1 MAEIANSSVFTNGV
15 NCNTTDLLQRAFQEV
30 INDDDHEFV
39 TFLTDGDVSHTIH
52 LTQAQAAELNLNFE
66 VDSCADDQSDD
77 LSYHQPAQ
85 HQFQN
90 NGLNEY
96 QDTQTNNIKS
106 TASPGTPETID
117 YETARWSIDNKL
129 DGHDADSASKMI
141 TINDINS
148 PGGKSID
155 LIHEFENNTQTNVQA
170 LFADSDSSKKSD
182 LDPSIANNF
191 NEIQLTVDGSSQN
204 YQAPVTSSATQV
216 LQKLPVVFPSSQFI
230 IKPVQT
236 ILKTGKSIR
245 LVSNKL
251 NTGDNTPG
259 NSSDSSQHQQVN
271 QNSILLP
278 KVSTLLTSHIFK
290 GTSVASQIVHNNS
303 LSAQLLTPQ
312 IITCDSSNQRINN
325 STSCANNNNN
335 KNGNNLI
342 TNGARSQNLGNAQ
355 QIRLLPRVA
364 GIQEDNAQQFT
375 AISKSTEVINGK
387 LTSANSLISNNK
399 ISTGLFTSKTVQFSP
414 QVLKAGG
421 KPTAATK
428 LPINSANSGITFQ
441 TGTRIKT
448 QHTFKSVN
456 QSGLLQRNS
465 TCVSTPVSILKPQPK
480 VVIPKQNIAAIS
492 SQNVSGALNGGDNI
506 QRIVKMVPQSLSVN
520 NIKRVQ
526 TNDAGKKPNNSVLS
540 KINNK
545 KSKIMGT
552 LSSVTA
558 GQSDLAKPLGSNE
571 NPIQIVQ
578 QGHTFHSSQ
587 KLTQSQ
593 LKQIAHVLQQR
604 SQESSIPN
612 EKIVYRVVFPE
623 ELDLRIRNPM
633 NLLKTRGGKRGRPKK
648 KPTKSIIVEDDSEEA
663 KDERKKHVAR
673 TRSGRLSRP
682 PKHIVRDYK
691 HLHHLDF
698 MEPDLDDSDGG
709 YSDYCVS
716 TDKVD
721 SEEAA
726 KDLLTGY
733 EGPKRKIS
741 DHFRCPTCSKIYL
754 GRTRM
759 AKHFELHP
767 DHGSPEQL
775 PPLTVEPELKQSP
788 QYPQDQFKR
797 KGKRRG
803 PWAYITPEA
812 KSERRQIKLQEALAA
827 CDSKEILKIAAKP
840 VLNAQSLFDLMVI
853 KSDNCL
859 KTFLSELKGLVDTAR
874 ERVSAMLSPENDDED
889 KDEHVLEL
897 NDDLLCDTLG
907 LAPGYYNVNDEIF
920 KNSNHFYN
928 TSFTTSTDD
937 EPPAKVPK
945 IDNDDGKE
953 NIDERLNH
961 FGDNNINVNVN
972 VSNFL
977 TDRKFEPVSTNCPE
991 VLTALT
997 LMPRN
1002 SSPVN
1007 TSDTISKSNNV
1018 STKLLIS
1025 NPEIQS
1031 QILDNPGFQ
1040 KIQINTSKHSFKKL
1054 EPAKDGFTRLNG
1066 SKLDITNSQ
1075 SSMSSLST
1083 LSTSS
1088 SVSASSDFTKLNDNN
1103 YEQSKLDN
1111 NLTQAFIKLEPIQQ
1125 IGFVKL
1131 ENGSVGTYQQKNSTQ
1146 SFKLQGNNYTDNTT
1160 QNNCNESSSNSSSS
1174 TGSSST
1180 NTSISTSSSNI
1191 INTQTFTKGF
1201 QKIIPKIIAV
1211 SSANDSTGNQCIDKT
1226 EAFNSNGL
1234 QTIINDS
1241 VVPMMTS
1248 NCDGNLFVGTD
1259 SIDINKITNYELDL
1273 LSSNGVIDKNLMID
1287 EKLVEQLQLV
1297 DQTRL
1302 VDELVSERLKN
1313 IMPDNILDS
1322 NLISS
1327 NSNLDTELDFEAL
1340 SEEFNRNT
1348 RS

>member
-1 MAEIANSSVFTNGV
+1 MAEIANSTVFTNGV
-15 NCNTTDLLQRAFQEV
+15 TCNTTDLLQRAFQEV

-39 TFLTDGDVSHTIH
+39 TFLTDGDASHTIH

-66 VDSCADDQSDD
+66 VDSCANDQPNE
-77 LSYHQPAQ
+77 LSYQSQ
-85 HQFQN
+85 QQ
-90 NGLNEY
+90 
-96 QDTQTNNIKS
+96 QQQQQCQTNTLNGYHNTQSQSKFDS
-106 TASPGTPETID
+106 ASPGTPETID
-117 YETARWSIDNKL
+117 YETARWSIDDKL
-129 DGHDADSASKMI
+129 DGHDADTASKPI
-141 TINDINS
+141 TIDDITS
-148 PGGKSID
+148 SSAKTID
-155 LIHEFENNTQTNVQA
+155 FEPNTRSNVQA
-170 LFADSDSSKKSD
+170 LFIHSDSSKKAGLSNNI
-182 LDPSIANNF
+182 SSNF
-191 NEIQLTVDGSSQN
+191 NEIQLAINGKNIQQNFSTAALSS
-204 YQAPVTSSATQV
+204 SSPQV
-216 LQKLPVVFPSSQFI
+216 LQKLPVYLPSSQFI
-230 IKPVQT
+230 IKPAQT
-236 ILKTGKSIR
+236 ILKTSKSIQ
-245 LVSNKL
+245 LISNSKL
-251 NTGDNTPG
+251 ING
-259 NSSDSSQHQQVN
+259 NNGSQHQN
-271 QNSILLP
+271 QNSVLLP
-278 KVSTLLTSHIFK
+278 KVSTLLNSVNSHVFK
-290 GTSVASQIVHNNS
+290 GTSVASQVVHGNS

-312 IITCDSSNQRINN
+312 IITCESSNQRVTNTN
-325 STSCANNNNN
+325 TGGNTSGQCNTSNNNNISIINN
-335 KNGNNLI
+335 KNGNLI
-342 TNGARSQNLGNAQ
+342 ANGVRSQSLGNTQ
-355 QIRLLPRVA
+355 QIRLLPRVTGA
-364 GIQEDNAQQFT
+364 IQETNAGQFT
-375 AISKSTEVINGK
+375 AVVNKTAAINESVNGK
-387 LTSANSLISNNK
+387 MTAGSLIGGK
-399 ISTGLFTSKTVQFSP
+399 ISTGVISSKTAQFTPRMVTASI
-414 QVLKAGG
+414 G
-421 KPTAATK
+421 KLATTATK
-428 LPINSANSGITFQ
+428 VPINSLKSSITFPA
-441 TGTRIKT
+441 GTTIRP
-448 QHTFKSVN
+448 QNFRSVN
-456 QSGLLQRNS
+456 AGLIQRNGTS
-465 TCVSTPVSILKPQPK
+465 VSTSVSILKPQPK
-480 VVIPKQNIAAIS
+480 VVPKQNLGVGSPIS
-492 SQNVSGALNGGDNI
+492 AVLNGASTGVGSL
-506 QRIVKMVPQSLSVN
+506 QKIVKVAPQSLSMDTV
-520 NIKRVQ
+520 KRVQ
-526 TNDAGKKPNNSVLS
+526 SNEAKRSSDLVMNKMDVKKPKTVG
-540 KINNK
+540 
-545 KSKIMGT
+545 M
-552 LSSVTA
+552 LSSGTA
-558 GQSDLAKPLGSNE
+558 GQTNLAKPLGSNE

-633 NLLKTRGGKRGRPKK
+633 NLLKSRGGKRGRPKK
-648 KPTKSIIVEDDSEEA
+648 KPTKSMI
-663 KDERKKHVAR
+663 DERKKHVAR

-709 YSDYCVS
+709 YSDYYVNN
-716 TDKVD
+716 DKID

-741 DHFRCPTCSKIYL
+741 DHFRCPTCNKIYL
-754 GRTRM
+754 GRSRM
-759 AKHFELHP
+759 TKHFELYP
-767 DHGSPEQL
+767 DHGSPDQL
-775 PPLTVEPELKQSP
+775 PPMTAEPELKQSP

-812 KSERRQIKLQEALAA
+812 KSERRQIKLKEALVA
-827 CDSKEILKIAAKP
+827 CDTEEILKIAAKP

-859 KTFLSELKGLVDTAR
+859 KTFLSELKTLVDTAR
-874 ERVSAMLSPENDDED
+874 ERVSTMLSPENDDED

-907 LAPGYYNVNDEIF
+907 LVPGYYNVNEEIF
-920 KNSNHFYN
+920 KSSNQFYN
-928 TSFTTSTDD
+928 TSFTTSTDE
-937 EPPAKVPK
+937 EPPSKLSK

-953 NIDERLNH
+953 NIDKRLNH
-961 FGDNNINVNVN
+961 FGDNNINLNVN

-977 TDRKFEPVSTNCPE
+977 NDRKFESVNVNCPE

-1002 SSPVN
+1002 SSPIN
-1007 TSDTISKSNNV
+1007 STDSLSKSHSNL

-1040 KIQINTSKHSFKKL
+1040 KIQINTSKHTFKKL
-1054 EPAKDGFTRLNG
+1054 EPAQEGFTKLNG

-1075 SSMSSLST
+1075 SSLSSLSS

-1088 SVSASSDFTKLNDNN
+1088 STSSEFTNTKLNDNN
-1103 YEQSKLDN
+1103 YEQNKIDN
-1111 NLTQAFIKLEPIQQ
+1111 CLTQTFIKLEPMQQ

-1131 ENGSVGTYQQKNSTQ
+1131 ENGTVGTYQQKNSTQ
-1146 SFKLQGNNYTDNTT
+1146 SFKLQVNNNSYTDNTE
-1160 QNNCNESSSNSSSS
+1160 QSNSC
-1174 TGSSST
+1174 
-1180 NTSISTSSSNI
+1180 ND
-1191 INTQTFTKGF
+1191 TQTFTKGF

-1211 SSANDSTGNQCIDKT
+1211 SSTASDNSSNQCNKT
-1226 EAFNSNGL
+1226 EAFNSGNDSNKDILCKLSNNL
-1234 QTIINDS
+1234 QTIMNES
-1241 VVPMMTS
+1241 VVPIITS
-1248 NCDGNLFVGTD
+1248 NCDANLFVSAD
-1259 SIDINKITNYELDL
+1259 NLDITKMTNYDLDL
-1273 LSSNGVIDKNLMID
+1273 LTSNSVIDKNLMMD

-1327 NSNLDTELDFEAL
+1327 NTANLDTELDFEAL